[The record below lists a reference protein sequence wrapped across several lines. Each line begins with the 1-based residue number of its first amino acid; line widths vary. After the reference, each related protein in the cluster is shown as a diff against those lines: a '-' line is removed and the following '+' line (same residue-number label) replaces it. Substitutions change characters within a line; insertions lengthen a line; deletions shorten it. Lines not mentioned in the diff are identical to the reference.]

1 MPVGVR
7 FAFAHRMTVWRPLVL
22 LILLSGL
29 TTAEVL
35 AQRDEAKRAEDAA
48 FEAAHNE
55 ALRRA
60 RVWLAP
66 DTPVERANVRDNPGG
81 PDFLAPDKIVSCR
94 FRPGGVS
101 GSTPKFDCELD
112 NGDTVKVK
120 YGVDNPELYTEVVA
134 TRLLAALG
142 FPADRMYLVD
152 RVRCYGCPAD
162 PYVGLQCVNEGKTV
176 DVCFPNMDLEKYTEF
191 DAAVIERP
199 LKGRRIETTHHRGWD
214 WEELGTIDPAAGGS
228 PRAHV
233 DALRLLAIFLNH
245 WDNKDKNQ
253 RLMCP
258 GEKDPPGRQLT
269 SDPCEHPVA
278 MIQDLGATFGPLKLD
293 LQKWADSP
301 VWSDPQRCAVSMHAL
316 PYEGSTFPDT
326 QISEEGRKFLADRLG
341 TFSAK
346 QVRDLFEGA
355 RISRYPL
362 SEPDVDRWV
371 SAFQS
376 RVRAITDRA
385 PCPA

>member
-1 MPVGVR
+1 MSGAR
-7 FAFAHRMTVWRPLVL
+7 RLVAL
-22 LILLSGL
+22 LLFSALVA
-29 TTAEVL
+29 AEVH
-35 AQRDEAKRAEDAA
+35 AQRDEARRAE
-48 FEAAHNE
+48 EAAYKAAHDD

-60 RVWLAP
+60 QVWLP
-66 DTPVERANVRDNPGG
+66 PETPVERANVRDNPDG
-81 PDFLAPDKIVSCR
+81 PDFLVPGKTVSCR

-142 FPADRMYLVD
+142 FPSDRMYLVD

-162 PYVGLQCVNEGKTV
+162 PFPGLQCVNEGNTI
-176 DVCFPNMDLEKYTEF
+176 DACFPQLDPNKYTEF
-191 DAAVIERP
+191 AAAVVERP
-199 LKGRRIETTHHRGWD
+199 LKGRRIETNRHRGWN
-214 WEELGTIDPAAGGS
+214 WEELGKIDPAAGGA

-233 DALRLLAIFLNH
+233 DALRLMAIFLNH

-253 RLMCP
+253 RLICL

-269 SDPCEHPVA
+269 SEPCDRPLA

-293 LQKWADSP
+293 LRKWADSP
-301 VWSDPQRCAVSMHAL
+301 VWSDAEACLVSMQSL

-326 QISEEGRKFLADRLG
+326 RISEDGRQFLAARLKSL
-341 TFSAK
+341 TST
-346 QVRDLFEGA
+346 QIRDLFEGA

-362 SEPDVDRWV
+362 GDSNVDRWV
-371 SAFQS
+371 SAFQK
-376 RVRAITDRA
+376 RVRVITDHA

>member
-1 MPVGVR
+1 MTGWWRLVPLLLFSV
-7 FAFAHRMTVWRPLVL
+7 FA
-22 LILLSGL
+22 
-29 TTAEVL
+29 TAEVL
-35 AQRDEAKRAEDAA
+35 AQRDEVKRAEAKRAEDAA
-48 FEAAHNE
+48 FEAAHDG

-60 RVWLAP
+60 QVWLAP
-66 DTPVERANVRDNPGG
+66 ETLIERANLGDNPEG
-81 PDFLAPDKIVSCR
+81 PDFLAPEKTVSCR
-94 FRPGGVS
+94 FQPGGVA

-120 YGVDNPELYTEVVA
+120 YGRDNPELYTEVVA

-142 FPADRMYLVD
+142 FPADRMYVVD

-162 PYVGLQCVNEGKTV
+162 PFVGLQCINEGKTV
-176 DVCFPNMDLEKYTEF
+176 DTCFPDLDPKKYTEF

-214 WEELGTIDPAAGGS
+214 WEELGKVDPAAGGAS
-228 PRAHV
+228 RAHV
-233 DALRLLAIFLNH
+233 DALRLMAMFLNH

-253 RLMCP
+253 RLMCL

-269 SDPCEHPVA
+269 SEPCDRPVA

-301 VWSDPQRCAVSMHAL
+301 VWSDASTCLVSMQSL

-326 QISEEGRKFLADRLG
+326 RISEEGRQFLAERLK
-341 TFSAK
+341 SLSPK
-346 QVRDLFEGA
+346 QIRDLFEGA
-355 RISRYPL
+355 RVAQYPL
-362 SEPDVDRWV
+362 GEPDVDRWV
-371 SAFQS
+371 SAFQT
-376 RVRAITDRA
+376 RMRAITDRG